1 MWGLCVHQTIPDR
14 ETNKPLQLIPVWLDK
29 RISKYE
35 TESAVAIWYGTEID
49 VLSSDGPIYS
59 PACSEILH

>member
-1 MWGLCVHQTIPDR
+1 MVGSGEPDR

-35 TESAVAIWYGTEID
+35 TESAVAIIIMVRIEID
-49 VLSSDGPIYS
+49 VLSSDGPI
-59 PACSEILH
+59 